1 MELLIFTLSGTT
13 LTFTTAPE
21 NRTKIRLEGANNDA
35 LILDGTNPSSLDA
48 GHNIITEEGLDFEQA
63 DAHTTSTDQIV
74 LEFDTFESLGETI
87 ENGSIQKIHISDGG
101 GAYTDIPTLSIT
113 TTSGTGAKI
122 VGVTDDIGAITE
134 VNVQDS
140 GFAYSTTNPPEMTP
154 QSSLCVERCYWN
166 FYEVETH

>member
-1 MELLIFTLSGTT
+1 M
-13 LTFTTAPE
+13 
-21 NRTKIRLEGANNDA
+21 
-35 LILDGTNPSSLDA
+35 
-48 GHNIITEEGLDFEQA
+48 
-63 DAHTTSTDQIV
+63 
-74 LEFDTFESLGETI
+74 GETA

-140 GFAYSTTNPPEMTP
+140 GFAYSV
-154 QSSLCVERCYWN
+154 L
-166 FYEVETH
+166 THQK

>member
-1 MELLIFTLSGTT
+1 M
-13 LTFTTAPE
+13 
-21 NRTKIRLEGANNDA
+21 
-35 LILDGTNPSSLDA
+35 
-48 GHNIITEEGLDFEQA
+48 
-63 DAHTTSTDQIV
+63 
-74 LEFDTFESLGETI
+74 GETA

-140 GFAYSTTNPPEMTP
+140 GFAYSVSNPPEMTP
-154 QSSLCVERCYWN
+154 QGSLCFKRCYWN
-166 FYEVETH
+166 FHKWKHTNNSCWNSKRF